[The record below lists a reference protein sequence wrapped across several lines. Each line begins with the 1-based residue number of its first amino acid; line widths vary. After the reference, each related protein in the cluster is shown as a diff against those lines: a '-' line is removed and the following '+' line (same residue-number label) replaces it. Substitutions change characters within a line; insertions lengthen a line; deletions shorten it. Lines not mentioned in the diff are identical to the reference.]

1 MNQGATDEPASPPG
15 PRDAAD
21 SRSFLLDARGITKSF
36 GATRVLRGMDF
47 SVAPGE
53 VHAFLGGNGAGKS
66 TLLKI
71 VAGILD
77 ADGGRLH
84 YKGLD
89 VHDAAGRTA
98 RDQGLAVV
106 HQELAVIPHLSIAEN
121 IDLPRYRRGYGLF
134 NRAAARRSAVEALSL
149 IDRDFA
155 AQSTDRLVSTLSLH
169 ERQMMEIA
177 RALKSG
183 AELLLLDE
191 PTTNLTNEEAE
202 RLFAVLRR
210 LVAEARIAVV
220 FVSHR
225 MKEIRQV
232 ADVCTII
239 RDGQSAVHR
248 RPLADLTDAEIIE
261 MMGQSMAA
269 PDAAAAGPVL
279 PNAPRQAR
287 SGAGE
292 ALAIRGYGFDVA
304 VEPGEILG
312 LAGAPAGPQALI
324 DQLIG
329 DRRAAGIDIIHGGR
343 PRRYRTPREAV
354 RQGVGFVS
362 GDRSNRGIIATLPI
376 IDNMVASR
384 RIAERRVF
392 VHGSESR
399 EAAGL
404 LDALR
409 IKARSVWDLPATL
422 SGGTQQKLII
432 ARWLNLRPQMLV
444 LEEPTRGVDVGT
456 KRDIYTLIRAMA
468 EAGTTIVWWSTEQTE
483 LLELCDRILAFGPD
497 GRATA
502 LLSGSGIDE
511 EKLAAATGL
520 AA

>member
-1 MNQGATDEPASPPG
+1 MDPKPDERQGGET
-15 PRDAAD
+15 
-21 SRSFLLDARGITKSF
+21 FLLDARGITKSF
-36 GATRVLRGMDF
+36 GVTRVLRSMDF
-47 SVAPGE
+47 AVARGE

-71 VAGILD
+71 VAGITG
-77 ADGGRLH
+77 ADGGTLH

-89 VHDAAGRTA
+89 VHEAAGRTA
-98 RDQGLAVV
+98 RDLGLAVV

-134 NRAAARRSAVEALSL
+134 NRAAAHRSAVQALSL

-191 PTTNLTNEEAE
+191 PTTNLTSEEAG

-225 MKEIRQV
+225 MQEIRQV
-232 ADVCTII
+232 ADLCTII
-239 RDGQSAVHR
+239 RDGQAAVHR
-248 RPLADLTDAEIIE
+248 VPVASLTDAEIVD
-261 MMGQSMAA
+261 MMGQSMAV
-269 PDAAAAGPVL
+269 PDAATAPCLAP
-279 PNAPRQAR
+279 APRQPR

-292 ALAIRGYGFDVA
+292 TLGIRGYGFDMD
-304 VEPGEILG
+304 VEPGQILG

-324 DQLIG
+324 DHLIG
-329 DRRAAGIDIIHGGR
+329 DRHAAGVDVVHGGR
-343 PRRYRTPREAV
+343 PRRYRTPRQAV
-354 RQGVGFVS
+354 QQGVGFVS

-376 IDNMVASR
+376 IDNMLASR
-384 RIAERRVF
+384 RIAERRILVR
-392 VHGSESR
+392 GGEAR

-497 GRATA
+497 GRATV
-502 LLSGSGIDE
+502 LLSGSRIDE
-511 EKLAAATGL
+511 EQLAAATGL

>member
-1 MNQGATDEPASPPG
+1 MDPTSSGQDSSEGATA
-15 PRDAAD
+15 
-21 SRSFLLDARGITKSF
+21 FLLNARGITKSF
-36 GATRVLRGMDF
+36 GVTRVLRGMDF
-47 SVAPGE
+47 AVAAGE

-77 ADGGRLH
+77 ADGGTLR
-84 YKGLD
+84 YKGFD
-89 VHDAAGRTA
+89 VDDAAGRMA
-98 RDQGLAVV
+98 RDQSLAVV

-121 IDLPRYRRGYGLF
+121 IALPRYRHGSSLF
-134 NRAAARRSAVEALSL
+134 NRAAAQRAAVDALSL
-149 IDRDFA
+149 IDKDFA
-155 AQSTDRLVSTLSLH
+155 AQSTDRLVATLSLH

-177 RALKSG
+177 RALHSG
-183 AELLLLDE
+183 AEILLLDE
-191 PTTNLTNEEAE
+191 PTTNLTGQEAE
-202 RLFAVLRR
+202 RLFTVLRR
-210 LVAEARIAVV
+210 LVADARIGVV

-225 MKEIRQV
+225 MQEIRQV

-248 RPLADLTDAEIIE
+248 QPVQSLSDAEIID
-261 MMGQSMAA
+261 MMGQSIAAHDALAAA
-269 PDAAAAGPVL
+269 P
-279 PNAPRQAR
+279 AP
-287 SGAGE
+287 SGAPSLDLRVSAE
-292 ALAIRGYGFDVA
+292 ALSISGLGPEVA
-304 VEPGEILG
+304 VGPGQILG

-329 DRRAAGIDIIHGGR
+329 EKRRAGIEIIHGGR
-343 PRRYRTPREAV
+343 PRIDRTPHEAV
-354 RQGVGFVS
+354 TRGVGFVS
-362 GDRSNRGIIATLPI
+362 GDRANRGILSTLPI

-384 RIAERRVF
+384 RIAERRRLVRAD
-392 VHGSESR
+392 EAR

-404 LDALR
+404 LAALR
-409 IKARSVWDLPATL
+409 IKARSVWDLPSTL

-483 LLELCDRILAFGPD
+483 LLELCDRILAFAPD

-502 LLSGSGIDE
+502 LLDRASLDE
-511 EKLAAATGL
+511 EALAAATGL

>member
-1 MNQGATDEPASPPG
+1 MDPRTDEQ
-15 PRDAAD
+15 PR
-21 SRSFLLDARGITKSF
+21 SETFLLDARGITKSF

-47 SVAPGE
+47 AVARGE

-71 VAGILD
+71 VAGITE
-77 ADGGRLH
+77 ADGGTMH

-89 VHDAAGRTA
+89 VHDAGGRSA
-98 RDQGLAVV
+98 RDRGLAVV

-134 NRAAARRSAVEALSL
+134 NRAAAHRSAVEALSL

-191 PTTNLTNEEAE
+191 PTTNLTSEEAG
-202 RLFAVLRR
+202 RLFVVLRR

-225 MKEIRQV
+225 MQEIRQV

-248 RPLADLTDAEIIE
+248 VPVVSLTDAEIVD

-269 PDAAAAGPVL
+269 PDTTAPVL
-279 PNAPRQAR
+279 AGAPREPPT
-287 SGAGE
+287 GAGE
-292 ALAIRGYGFDVA
+292 GLAIRGYGFDIDVG
-304 VEPGEILG
+304 PGQILG

-324 DQLIG
+324 DHLIG
-329 DRRAAGIDIIHGGR
+329 DRKRAGLDIVHGGR
-343 PRRYRTPREAV
+343 PRHDRTPREAV
-354 RQGVGFVS
+354 RQGLGFVS

-384 RIAERRVF
+384 RIAERRILVRS
-392 VHGSESR
+392 GEAR

-511 EKLAAATGL
+511 ETLAAATGL

>member
-1 MNQGATDEPASPPG
+1 MIEPASPTRPHN
-15 PRDAAD
+15 AAD
-21 SRSFLLDARGITKSF
+21 QSAFLLDARGITKSF
-36 GATRVLRGMDF
+36 GVTKVLRGMDF

-71 VAGILD
+71 VAGILG
-77 ADGGRLH
+77 ADGGTLH

-89 VHDAAGRTA
+89 VHDAAGQQA
-98 RDQGLAVV
+98 RNQGLTVV

-121 IDLPRYRRGYGLF
+121 IDLPRYRHGFGLF
-134 NRAAARRSAVEALSL
+134 NRAAAHRSAVEALSL

-191 PTTNLTNEEAE
+191 PTTNLTSEEAG
-202 RLFAVLRR
+202 RLFVVLRR
-210 LVAEARIAVV
+210 LVAEAHIAVV

-225 MKEIRQV
+225 MQEIRQV

-248 RPLADLTDAEIIE
+248 VPVASLTDAEIVE
-261 MMGQSMAA
+261 MMGQSVAA
-269 PDAAAAGPVL
+269 PDSAGTAPVM
-279 PNAPRQAR
+279 PAAPRPKP
-287 SGAGE
+287 GTAGE
-292 ALAIRGYGFDVA
+292 ALAIRGYGFDIDVA
-304 VEPGEILG
+304 PGQILG
-312 LAGAPAGPQALI
+312 LAGAPVGPQALI

-329 DRRAAGIDIIHGGR
+329 DRKSAGIEIIQGGR
-343 PRRYRTPREAV
+343 PRRYRSPREAV

-384 RIAERRVF
+384 RIAERRTF
-392 VHGSESR
+392 VRGSETR
-399 EAAGL
+399 DAAGL